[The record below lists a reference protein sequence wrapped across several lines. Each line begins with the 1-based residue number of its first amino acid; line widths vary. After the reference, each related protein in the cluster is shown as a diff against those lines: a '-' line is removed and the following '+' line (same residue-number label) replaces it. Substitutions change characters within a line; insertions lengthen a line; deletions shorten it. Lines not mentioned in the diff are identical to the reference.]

1 MPYALPTDKTRI
13 FLDRQ
18 TVEGFTDIH
27 LLHRCLHRCLHTQGI
42 EDFEVFAMATSIGID
57 CRTLDLLKVA
67 GLLKGLELI

>member
-27 LLHRCLHRCLHTQGI
+27 LLHRCLHTQGL

-57 CRTLDLLKVA
+57 CRTLDLLKEA